1 MEETAKEVLI
11 KAIQAQP
18 DDSSAEEIVRE
29 LIMHQMILEGLE
41 DVRAGRTISHEEM
54 GKQIKSWQK

>member
-1 MEETAKEVLI
+1 MEETVKEVLI
-11 KAIQAQP
+11 KAIQGQP
-18 DDSSAEEIVRE
+18 EDSSAEEIVRE

-54 GKQIKSWQK
+54 GERIKSWQK

>member
-1 MEETAKEVLI
+1 MEETAKEI
-11 KAIQAQP
+11 MMKAIQAQP

-29 LIMHQMILEGLE
+29 LIIHQMALEGLE

-54 GKQIKSWQK
+54 GERIKSWQK

>member
-1 MEETAKEVLI
+1 MEETAKEVLT

-54 GKQIKSWQK
+54 GERIKSWQK